1 MRGYVLGGA
10 LGLLV
15 VLGCRTTGESTC
27 RGAAE
32 AVPERGFTVTGPL
45 VADTKD
51 IMVVKDPLGVDRRIR
66 ITGETQ
72 FYDEV
77 GEPMAREHLA
87 PGSEVR
93 ARYDV
98 EGQENVAT
106 EVLIIQGKEAPGPFP
121 DTSTPYPEIGS
132 EPEAEGGR

>member
-15 VLGCRTTGESTC
+15 LLGCRTAGEATC
-27 RGAAE
+27 PGAAE

-51 IMVVKDPLGVDRRIR
+51 IMVVRDPLGVDRRIR
-66 ITGETQ
+66 VTRETQ
-72 FYDEV
+72 FHDEG
-77 GEPMAREHLA
+77 GELVVREHLA

-93 ARYDV
+93 ARYEV
-98 EGQENVAT
+98 EGKEMVAT
-106 EVLIIQGKEAPGPFP
+106 DVLIIRGEEAPGPFP
-121 DTSTPYPEIGS
+121 DTNTPYPEIGS
-132 EPEAEGGR
+132 EPGPEGVR